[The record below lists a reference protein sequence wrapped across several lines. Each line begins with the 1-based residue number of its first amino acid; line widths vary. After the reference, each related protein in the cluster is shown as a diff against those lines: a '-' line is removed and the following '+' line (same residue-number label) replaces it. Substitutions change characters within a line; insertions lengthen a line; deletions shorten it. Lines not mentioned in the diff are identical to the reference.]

1 MRRLSFVMVLGVLMT
16 LTVGVSSSS
25 AASGGTSSSDG
36 VLYADCRFHSY
47 DYDIAPDYSEWDL
60 EIDLIGPDGTSVD
73 SDYHSSYG
81 DSTAGS
87 GRFQFCGYE
96 RAGRY
101 EIEGTL
107 TSYDYDYNAYVTELP
122 VSTFRM
128 REPRSRTRL
137 GASDR
142 TPHYNEVVRLRSTA
156 VEEKPRGYF
165 EVAYGAVKL
174 QVKTPDGWANV
185 KQSKTYT
192 NDRGV
197 AVWRYRWNLNR
208 TVRLRALTLLS
219 SDYTDSN
226 SKPVSIDTT
235 AHWRVAVGS
244 TARGLARVID
254 STS

>member
-1 MRRLSFVMVLGVLMT
+1 MRRLSFVVVLGVLMA

-73 SDYHSSYG
+73 SDYLSSYS

-142 TPHYNEVVRLRSTA
+142 TPHYN
-156 VEEKPRGYF
+156 
-165 EVAYGAVKL
+165 
-174 QVKTPDGWANV
+174 
-185 KQSKTYT
+185 
-192 NDRGV
+192 
-197 AVWRYRWNLNR
+197 
-208 TVRLRALTLLS
+208 
-219 SDYTDSN
+219 
-226 SKPVSIDTT
+226 
-235 AHWRVAVGS
+235 
-244 TARGLARVID
+244 
-254 STS
+254 